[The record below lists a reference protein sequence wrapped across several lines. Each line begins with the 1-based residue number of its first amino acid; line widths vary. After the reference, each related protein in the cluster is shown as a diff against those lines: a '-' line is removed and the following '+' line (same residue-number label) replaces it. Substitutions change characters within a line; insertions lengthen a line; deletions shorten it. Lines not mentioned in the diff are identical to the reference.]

1 MQEKLVSRA
10 KELLS
15 DGTVVRVLGW
25 RKGDTD
31 FSAEPAFFET
41 AESLSEFT
49 YDGFCGAN
57 LSKYMIKA
65 SKEEGKTL
73 VFLKP
78 CDTYSFNQLIKEHRV
93 DREKTYIV
101 GIGCDGKL
109 DIEKIREAGCKGITA
124 VTEDGDTI
132 KVATVYGDKEL
143 AREDVILER
152 CKACKGGKHV
162 AYDELAENCDEEK
175 PAKEAARYSELVS
188 RQVPKKNGW
197 PEFDIVLWGAGDD
210 GHTSSIFPGQ
220 EALLSSDQIYVT
232 STHPR
237 NGQKRIA
244 MTGFPILT
252 ARLVIFLITGK
263 AKAEVVEE
271 ICHSGD
277 TGPAAY
283 IAHHAENVELFM
295 DAGAA
300 MYVRND

>member
-78 CDTYSFNQLIKEHRV
+78 CDTYSFNQLIKEHRA

-175 PAKEAARYSELVS
+175 PAKEGRFELVEKLAVMHAVTYVRPAAVS
-188 RQVPKKNGW
+188 NV
-197 PEFDIVLWGAGDD
+197 
-210 GHTSSIFPGQ
+210 SSIMTVTIPHRKQ
-220 EALLSSDQIYVT
+220 IRLHLKSRCSTLSVH
-232 STHPR
+232 STLP
-237 NGQKRIA
+237 
-244 MTGFPILT
+244 
-252 ARLVIFLITGK
+252 
-263 AKAEVVEE
+263 
-271 ICHSGD
+271 D
-277 TGPAAY
+277 AAPTV
-283 IAHHAENVELFM
+283 ASVPV
-295 DAGAA
+295 
-300 MYVRND
+300 YVRSTFRCTC

>member
-162 AYDELAENCDEEK
+162 ATTSWQRTATKRNRQKKAVLNWL
-175 PAKEAARYSELVS
+175 RSS
-188 RQVPKKNGW
+188 RQWLRKSVSHSGRTNCPAVSAVMHAVTYVRPAAVSN
-197 PEFDIVLWGAGDD
+197 V
-210 GHTSSIFPGQ
+210 SSIMTVTIPHRKQ
-220 EALLSSDQIYVT
+220 IRLHLKSRCSTLSVH
-232 STHPR
+232 STLP
-237 NGQKRIA
+237 
-244 MTGFPILT
+244 
-252 ARLVIFLITGK
+252 
-263 AKAEVVEE
+263 
-271 ICHSGD
+271 D
-277 TGPAAY
+277 AAPTV
-283 IAHHAENVELFM
+283 ASVPV
-295 DAGAA
+295 
-300 MYVRND
+300 YVRSTFRCTC

>member
-31 FSAEPAFFET
+31 FSAEPAFFES
-41 AESLSEFT
+41 AESLDEFT

-101 GIGCDGKL
+101 GVGCDGKL

-124 VTEDGDTI
+124 VTEDVSNWLKSLRQWLRKNGSHSGRMSFPAVSAVMHAATYVRPAAVSNAYLTMIVTI
-132 KVATVYGDKEL
+132 LHRKQTL
-143 AREDVILER
+143 RHLRSR
-152 CKACKGGKHV
+152 CSTSSVHSTLP
-162 AYDELAENCDEEK
+162 D
-175 PAKEAARYSELVS
+175 AARTAAS
-188 RQVPKKNGW
+188 VPAY
-197 PEFDIVLWGAGDD
+197 VR
-210 GHTSSIFPGQ
+210 SIFRC
-220 EALLSSDQIYVT
+220 T
-232 STHPR
+232 
-237 NGQKRIA
+237 
-244 MTGFPILT
+244 F
-252 ARLVIFLITGK
+252 
-263 AKAEVVEE
+263 
-271 ICHSGD
+271 
-277 TGPAAY
+277 
-283 IAHHAENVELFM
+283 
-295 DAGAA
+295 
-300 MYVRND
+300 

>member
-31 FSAEPAFFET
+31 FSAEPAFFES
-41 AESLSEFT
+41 AESLDEFT

-101 GIGCDGKL
+101 GVGCDGKL

-143 AREDVILER
+143 KREDVILER

-162 AYDELAENCDEEK
+162 AYDELAEGCDEEK
-175 PAKEAARYSELVS
+175 PAKEGRFELVEKLEAMARKNGSHSGRMSFPAVSAVMHAATYVRPAAVSNAYLTMIVTILHRKQTLRHLRSRCSTSSVHSTLPDAARTAAS
-188 RQVPKKNGW
+188 VPAY
-197 PEFDIVLWGAGDD
+197 VR
-210 GHTSSIFPGQ
+210 SIFRC
-220 EALLSSDQIYVT
+220 T
-232 STHPR
+232 
-237 NGQKRIA
+237 
-244 MTGFPILT
+244 F
-252 ARLVIFLITGK
+252 
-263 AKAEVVEE
+263 
-271 ICHSGD
+271 
-277 TGPAAY
+277 
-283 IAHHAENVELFM
+283 
-295 DAGAA
+295 
-300 MYVRND
+300 